1 MQRSLH
7 IDLLATL
14 SSAFDDFEIP
24 CDGPP
29 SLIVHV
35 PCSFIADP
43 GVGTSPARVDP
54 HDVLKPEI
62 GPQGYVDDFDGHGD
76 ERPAFVAD
84 VRLIATC
91 SDLVVI
97 CQVDI
102 ENKLFRKRSESGR
115 FAEGFAISWVGGV
128 DWTDLETGWI

>member
-14 SSAFDDFEIP
+14 SSAFDHFEIP
-24 CDGPP
+24 GDGPP
-29 SLIVHV
+29 PLIVHV

-62 GPQGYVDDFDGHGD
+62 VSQGYVDDFDGHGNK
-76 ERPAFVAD
+76 RPAFVAD
-84 VRLIATC
+84 VRFVAAC
-91 SDLVVI
+91 SDLVII

-102 ENKLFRKRSESGR
+102 EDKLFRERSECG
-115 FAEGFAISWVGGV
+115 
-128 DWTDLETGWI
+128 